1 MERQY
6 YDQFSDPSFRRVFK
20 LVQANPEIE
29 EHVKTAS
36 IDIEDNEKRA
46 DHAFAWP
53 ERRLFPIDSPPHAY
67 LSKLFIEKQA
77 GVPEVVKTRC
87 DKALALYGVEV
98 QIHEKTAAES
108 EPSADEYLLPEI
120 RRLRVKTA
128 SDVSL
133 ASDAIQRNYK
143 KMDVNTRARACT
155 NLVKKAAEYN
165 TALPIEILKFAG
177 ATICDTQKL
186 KDWIEARAE
195 ATLDPQLSYGFRK
208 MAEEVSRLPRLCGDR
223 DELVKVADT
232 LTQLDDAAG
241 LARYYDRAL
250 LDPLS
255 AVFNTDKIADEVID
269 VAGQQIPLETLLAI
283 DPEVYKDTL
292 GEDLAGEFVR
302 PDGIDAEQ
310 LKIILPTVPYDL
322 QKVLASQIGQ
332 VG

>member
-133 ASDAIQRNYK
+133 A
-143 KMDVNTRARACT
+143 
-155 NLVKKAAEYN
+155 
-165 TALPIEILKFAG
+165 
-177 ATICDTQKL
+177 
-186 KDWIEARAE
+186 
-195 ATLDPQLSYGFRK
+195 
-208 MAEEVSRLPRLCGDR
+208 
-223 DELVKVADT
+223 
-232 LTQLDDAAG
+232 
-241 LARYYDRAL
+241 
-250 LDPLS
+250 
-255 AVFNTDKIADEVID
+255 
-269 VAGQQIPLETLLAI
+269 
-283 DPEVYKDTL
+283 
-292 GEDLAGEFVR
+292 
-302 PDGIDAEQ
+302 
-310 LKIILPTVPYDL
+310 
-322 QKVLASQIGQ
+322 
-332 VG
+332 